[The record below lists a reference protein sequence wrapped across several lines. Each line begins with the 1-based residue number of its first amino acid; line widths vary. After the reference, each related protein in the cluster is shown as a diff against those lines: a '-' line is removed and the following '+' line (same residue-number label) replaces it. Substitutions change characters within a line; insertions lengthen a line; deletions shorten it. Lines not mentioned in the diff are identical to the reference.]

1 MNFKRINKYIPIP
14 AYFQLKEIIRE
25 KIESGELKTGEKIP
39 SENKLSELYQI
50 SRMTARQAIRELVEE
65 GLLYREKGKGTF
77 VASPK
82 FKRDLLGLNSLTEE
96 MKQRGY
102 KVITKVLDMKVI
114 PASKEIAHKL
124 EIVPEEKVVKIDR
137 LRLANHQPFFLETSF
152 LPFEL
157 CPGLVKDDLAKNS
170 LYFLLEEKY
179 GLILDN
185 AIISIEAVSANVY
198 HSSMLKIKKG
208 APLLLLEQTTYLNT
222 GRPIQFLEAVCRSDK
237 YKYYAIRKRRRNS
250 LLKS

>member
-1 MNFKRINKYIPIP
+1 MDFKRINKYVPIP

-50 SRMTARQAIRELVEE
+50 SRMTVRQAIKELVEE
-65 GLLYREKGKGTF
+65 ELLYREKGKGTF
-77 VASPK
+77 IARPK
-82 FKRDLLGLNSLTEE
+82 FKRDLLGLTSLTEE

-102 KVITKVLDMKVI
+102 KVTTKVLEMKVI
-114 PASKEIAHKL
+114 TASKEVAHKL
-124 EIVPEEKVVKIDR
+124 EIAPDEKVIKIDR
-137 LRLANHQPFFLETSF
+137 LRSANHQPFFIETSF

-157 CPGLVKDDLAKNS
+157 CPGLIEDDLAKNS

-179 GLILDN
+179 GLILNN

-198 HSSMLKIKKG
+198 HSTLLKVKKG
-208 APLLLLEQTTYLNT
+208 TPLLLLEQTTYLNT
-222 GRPIQFLEAVCRSDK
+222 GQPIQFLKAVCRSDK
-237 YKYYAIRKRRRNS
+237 YKYYAIRKKRA
-250 LLKS
+250 K